1 LTTTHL
7 VRIPPGDNRMP
18 RNTESP
24 AARRGWGPT
33 LDLSEGPRVNLQ
45 LALDGEGLS
54 SFGPNP
60 TASLAGTKEGEMV
73 FERRSLQVLCI
84 AGPYQ
89 RSGWA

>member
-1 LTTTHL
+1 
-7 VRIPPGDNRMP
+7 
-18 RNTESP
+18 
-24 AARRGWGPT
+24 

-84 AGPYQ
+84 AGPHQ

>member
-1 LTTTHL
+1 
-7 VRIPPGDNRMP
+7 
-18 RNTESP
+18 
-24 AARRGWGPT
+24 
-33 LDLSEGPRVNLQ
+33 LDLSEGPRGKPPA

-73 FERRSLQVLCI
+73 FERRSLQVLCL

-89 RSGWA
+89 LDGRA